1 MSRAQQAVKE
11 FRAAVAAEFAFLPTE
26 FGFVEEAVQRPANEF
41 SLCFVNPARASL
53 SRASRTV
60 RGLRSARP
68 DFNPLP

>member
-41 SLCFVNPARASL
+41 SLCFVNPSTRIIVEGL
-53 SRASRTV
+53 ENCSRT
-60 RGLRSARP
+60 SICST
-68 DFNPLP
+68 